1 MTMIAQFGLILAL
14 SALLIFHFLILLK
27 IIPYHM
33 VWGSRLKSDKE
44 MYRFEIV
51 SILIN
56 SFLLF
61 IIFVHSNILTLSFP
75 KILMTIFLW
84 MMTVLFALN
93 TLGNIV
99 SKNKLELRLFT
110 PIAILLTIFSLILAL
125 KN

>member
-1 MTMIAQFGLILAL
+1 MIAQNGLILGL

-27 IIPYHM
+27 IIPYNM

-61 IIFVHSNILTLSFP
+61 IIFVHSNMLTLSFP
-75 KILMTIFLW
+75 KILMTLFLW

-93 TLGNIV
+93 TLGNMV

-110 PIAILLTIFSLILAL
+110 PITVLLTIFSLILA
-125 KN
+125 

>member
-1 MTMIAQFGLILAL
+1 MKMIAQNGLILGL

-27 IIPYHM
+27 IIPYNM

-61 IIFVHSNILTLSFP
+61 IIFVHSNMLTLSFP
-75 KILMTIFLW
+75 KILMTLFLW

-93 TLGNIV
+93 TLGNMV

-110 PIAILLTIFSLILAL
+110 PITILLTIFSLILAL